1 MCITSQKFS
10 TCHKKLT
17 MTWRWEC
24 VCSRVLRPCRCEV
37 CRVAREE
44 SVLWLK
50 GEGWQARALQLR
62 QLFSSPFALQWFS
75 HQPNLLNQGPA
86 STKTANYAHMSCFAA
101 PLLSSPTFFGHSLR
115 FFIRLPLFFFL
126 LQVTVTWENTALLLG
141 SVVPLQFKLGPSNE
155 EEEGLKCLTME
166 ALIVAVL

>member
-1 MCITSQKFS
+1 MA
-10 TCHKKLT
+10 
-17 MTWRWEC
+17 EGGG
-24 VCSRVLRPCRCEV
+24 
-37 CRVAREE
+37 VAGQ
-44 SVLWLK
+44 S
-50 GEGWQARALQLR
+50 APTPPAL
-62 QLFSSPFALQWFS
+62 SSPFALQWFS